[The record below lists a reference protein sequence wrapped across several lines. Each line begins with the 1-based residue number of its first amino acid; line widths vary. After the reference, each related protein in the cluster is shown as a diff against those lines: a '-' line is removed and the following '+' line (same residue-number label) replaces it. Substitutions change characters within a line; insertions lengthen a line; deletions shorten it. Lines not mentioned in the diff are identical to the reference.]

1 MANGAQALLGGA
13 YLLVLGRALGP
24 TEFGVFSVVTALIS
38 VAGLLLE
45 MRIQD
50 VVARDLCNVTVGDD
64 PSGQDGSKLID
75 LFVLEAVGRSVS
87 VIGLVMLA
95 PSLARLSNLPP
106 DAHWLIGLAAA
117 GFLLSKTGTGV
128 STGLLRVL
136 GRTDLIAACMS
147 ADWGLRL
154 LLTIL
159 LALLGT
165 LSIINALW
173 VALAV
178 GGICNAAQ
186 VLLAA
191 GEFEKRVARLSP
203 AKWSLFTA
211 VDRLRHDGRL
221 IAANLG
227 VSASDLMAKDLDVAM
242 ISSFMAADKV
252 GLYKMAKSLVQ
263 VIWRAIDPFYLAIM
277 PEVQRLWTA
286 REFVA
291 LKRLL
296 AKTSRRLLVLSVAL
310 VAVGCALVWL
320 FGNRVLGAG
329 YEQMPS
335 LMLLMSVWVI
345 FCAPFVWG
353 HPLAV
358 AINRPELAVA
368 GSLLGSVSGVAAFL
382 TLTPRFGL
390 TGAACAWVITLLTGF
405 FFTAGSALLLA
416 KPRLEANP

>member
-1 MANGAQALLGGA
+1 
-13 YLLVLGRALGP
+13 
-24 TEFGVFSVVTALIS
+24 
-38 VAGLLLE
+38 

-50 VVARDLCNVTVGDD
+50 VVARDLCNVTAGDD

-75 LFVLEAVGRSVS
+75 FFVLEAVGRSVS

-95 PSLARLSNLPP
+95 PSLARLSNLPS

-173 VALAV
+173 VALA
-178 GGICNAAQ
+178 
-186 VLLAA
+186 
-191 GEFEKRVARLSP
+191 EFEKRVAPLSP
-203 AKWSLFTA
+203 AKWSLLTA

-310 VAVGCALVWL
+310 VAVGFA
-320 FGNRVLGAG
+320 
-329 YEQMPS
+329 
-335 LMLLMSVWVI
+335 
-345 FCAPFVWG
+345 
-353 HPLAV
+353 
-358 AINRPELAVA
+358 
-368 GSLLGSVSGVAAFL
+368 
-382 TLTPRFGL
+382 
-390 TGAACAWVITLLTGF
+390 
-405 FFTAGSALLLA
+405 
-416 KPRLEANP
+416 